1 MNCQYC
7 NKSYSNKQ
15 NLVKHQKT
23 ESCISKQNII
33 KNLRLQLDDT
43 KSQLDTAQSEI
54 KVLRDEI
61 IRLKTRLEVYS
72 EQKEDDYNYQD
83 ELKSLRED
91 NVKLKTRL
99 EIYSEQKQDNTNTNT
114 KLTTKIDNTIKMP
127 YVYLIQ
133 CPYFKDDIF
142 KIGGSE
148 KIENNRLKSYGNGT
162 KILAMIVVKDDYRE
176 VENQIKFSFNSKFTL
191 VHGKEY
197 FQGNKDEIKQEF
209 LKIVY
214 NHEISNT
221 QKLTFDSK
229 VENDTVVESKVENDT
244 VVESKV
250 ENDTVVY

>member
-33 KNLRLQLDDT
+33 KNLRLQLDNT
-43 KSQLDTAQSEI
+43 KLQLDRAQSEI
-54 KVLRDEI
+54 KALRDEI

-72 EQKEDDYNYQD
+72 EQKEDNYNYQD

-91 NVKLKTRL
+91 NLKLKTRL
-99 EIYSEQKQDNTNTNT
+99 EVYSEQKQDNTNTKLINQLEY
-114 KLTTKIDNTIKMP
+114 LTTKIDNTIKMP

-148 KIENNRLKSYGNGT
+148 KIENKRLKSYGKGT

-176 VENQIKFSFNSKFTL
+176 VENQLKISFNSKFTL

-214 NHEISNT
+214 NHEITNT
-221 QKLTFDSK
+221 QKLTFESKVENDTVVDSK
-229 VENDTVVESKVENDT
+229 VENDTVVECKVE
-244 VVESKV
+244 
-250 ENDTVVY
+250 